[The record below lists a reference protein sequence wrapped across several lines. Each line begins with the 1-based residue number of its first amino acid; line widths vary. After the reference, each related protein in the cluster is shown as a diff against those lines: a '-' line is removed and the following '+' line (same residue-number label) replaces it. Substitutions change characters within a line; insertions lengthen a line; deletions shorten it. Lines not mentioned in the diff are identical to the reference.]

1 MPQPKLRVISSGV
14 TVDEKQAEV
23 SPLASRLS
31 QLLQL
36 SQPEQINPA
45 DYITPQVSIDEHQDD
60 LATQPSP
67 LPTSLIKQFSLPPQT
82 SQYQQAQQP
91 SILDNPASQQPVPPG
106 PTSSIDEILQR
117 MQLQSQSG
125 IVPEQFRPSPTVPQD
140 QLTTNQPIQQDQLTQ
155 PIKEFNPLS
164 LPKLNQPNTDQ
175 YQSTIDQPPE
185 QEAPSNIDSITG
197 VDVSRQTDAAE
208 FMGSLPQVAQAM
220 PKTQQQI
227 KQGKQVTQSSP
238 LPVRRAMPSLDE
250 VSPILQPPRRTGNKA
265 VVSIADKKVIIYN
278 SKGEVVK
285 EFPAYVGKASTPTPR
300 GQFRI
305 MENIVPPKS
314 EWYYGGHWLGFA
326 TNYTKD
332 PSGKVPYAGFH
343 GWQYDKEDD
352 EMEKQEPGWK
362 TSTGGC
368 VQLSNP
374 DVAILASLLGAGD
387 EVSIVAEPIAP
398 PAPKPPK
405 PRGLMQG
412 SRMNSGG
419 LN

>member
-164 LPKLNQPNTDQ
+164 LPKLNQPN
-175 YQSTIDQPPE
+175 
-185 QEAPSNIDSITG
+185 
-197 VDVSRQTDAAE
+197 
-208 FMGSLPQVAQAM
+208 
-220 PKTQQQI
+220 
-227 KQGKQVTQSSP
+227 
-238 LPVRRAMPSLDE
+238 
-250 VSPILQPPRRTGNKA
+250 
-265 VVSIADKKVIIYN
+265 
-278 SKGEVVK
+278 
-285 EFPAYVGKASTPTPR
+285 
-300 GQFRI
+300 
-305 MENIVPPKS
+305 
-314 EWYYGGHWLGFA
+314 
-326 TNYTKD
+326 
-332 PSGKVPYAGFH
+332 
-343 GWQYDKEDD
+343 
-352 EMEKQEPGWK
+352 
-362 TSTGGC
+362 
-368 VQLSNP
+368 
-374 DVAILASLLGAGD
+374 
-387 EVSIVAEPIAP
+387 
-398 PAPKPPK
+398 
-405 PRGLMQG
+405 
-412 SRMNSGG
+412 
-419 LN
+419 